1 MRNIKLTIEYDGTAY
16 SGWQVQKNKKTIQ
29 ETTELTLK
37 KLFKENIKL
46 AGSGRTDAGVHA
58 IAQAANFKIKH
69 AIPPEKLQKALNS
82 ALPKDI
88 IITGAELAGNDF
100 HARFSAKSKVYRYTI
115 LNQPYPSAFLRNKAL
130 FCPYKLNIAAMRRE
144 AKALIGR
151 HDFRSFCVTACAK
164 KNTIRTVKRV
174 EIKKKLL
181 DGRYP
186 VIECIIEA
194 DGFLYNMVR
203 SITGTLL
210 EAAKLRMPE
219 GGIRKILMKKNRAFA
234 GPTLPAR
241 GLCLMEVKY

>member
-1 MRNIKLTIEYDGTAY
+1 LFQSYVLDLSTLSEFLGPSYRL
-16 SGWQVQKNKKTIQ
+16 KNHTQ
-29 ETTELTLK
+29 
-37 KLFKENIKL
+37 
-46 AGSGRTDAGVHA
+46 
-58 IAQAANFKIKH
+58 
-69 AIPPEKLQKALNS
+69 
-82 ALPKDI
+82 
-88 IITGAELAGNDF
+88 
-100 HARFSAKSKVYRYTI
+100 
-115 LNQPYPSAFLRNKAL
+115 
-130 FCPYKLNIAAMRRE
+130 
-144 AKALIGR
+144 
-151 HDFRSFCVTACAK
+151 
-164 KNTIRTVKRV
+164 RV
-174 EIKKKLL
+174 LDQIKKKLL